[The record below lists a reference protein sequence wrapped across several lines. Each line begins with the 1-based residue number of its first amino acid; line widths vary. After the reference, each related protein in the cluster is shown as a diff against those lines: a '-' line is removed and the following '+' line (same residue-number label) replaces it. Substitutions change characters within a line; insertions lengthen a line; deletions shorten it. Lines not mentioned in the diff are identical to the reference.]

1 MGEEIKV
8 LKVRE
13 EKKTEVRK
21 HIIIVRAQH
30 NFGVLTRITSLFAGR
45 GYNIESLSV
54 GKTNEPNVARITIV
68 VNGDERIIEQIIKQ
82 LRKLIETLR
91 VRDITNQP
99 HIERELALIKVHAG
113 TDSERNEIMRLVDI
127 FRAKIVD
134 VYTDTY
140 TIEITGDTEKL
151 EAFID
156 LIRPFGLKDI
166 ARTGIVAITRESATR
181 KLSYK
186 EQQVD

>member
-1 MGEEIKV
+1 MGEDIKV

-54 GKTNEPNVARITIV
+54 GKTHEPNVARITIV

-91 VRDITNQP
+91 VKDITNRP

-127 FRAKIVD
+127 FRARVVD

-140 TIEITGDTEKL
+140 TIEITGNTDKI
-151 EAFID
+151 EAFIG
-156 LIRPFGLKDI
+156 LIKPFGIKDI

-181 KLSYK
+181 ELNYK
-186 EQQVD
+186 EHLE